1 MDHERAEIIAIN
13 ALSFIAEKES
23 YLSGYLKLSGMS
35 LDYVKQSMANEIAM
49 KTILASVLD
58 YMLQNEKCLLEY
70 AQAYEIDP
78 KEIVKSR
85 ISFPDAMP
93 FQT

>member
-13 ALSFIAEKES
+13 ALSFIAENET

-35 LDYVKQSMANEIAM
+35 LEYVKESLGEEENR

-58 YMLQNEKCLLEY
+58 YLLQSEKCLVKY
-70 AQAYEIDP
+70 AEAYEIDP
-78 KEIVKSR
+78 SSIVKSR
-85 ISFPDAMP
+85 NSFPGAMP
-93 FQT
+93 YQS

>member
-13 ALSFIAEKES
+13 ALSFIAENET

-35 LDYVKQSMANEIAM
+35 LDYVKASMAKTSSM
-49 KTILASVLD
+49 KTILASVID
-58 YMLQNEKCLLEY
+58 YMLQNEKCLLDFAEN
-70 AQAYEIDP
+70 YEIDP
-78 KEIVKSR
+78 KDVVKSR
-85 ISFPDAMP
+85 TSFPDAMP